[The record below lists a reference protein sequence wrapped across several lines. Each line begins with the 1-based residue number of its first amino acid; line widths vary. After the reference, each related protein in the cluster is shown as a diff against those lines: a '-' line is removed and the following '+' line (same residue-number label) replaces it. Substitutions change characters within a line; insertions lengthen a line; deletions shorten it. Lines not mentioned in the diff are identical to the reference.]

1 MPMRDVRI
9 ILASASPRRKE
20 LLEKIGLNFDV
31 IPADVAEERIA
42 GESPAHLVMRLS
54 ELKGQS
60 LAAKY
65 PQALIIASDTA
76 VSLDAKIYGKP
87 HDGAEAFAMLS
98 SLSGQEHTVYTGLA
112 LFWKKRRLSRYDC
125 TRVQF
130 RELTASVIES
140 YVVTGE
146 PFGKAGGYAI
156 QGVGSLFARTIRG
169 DYSTVVGFPVCLF
182 GSMMEE
188 LGFSLNQLW
197 EVSS

>member
-1 MPMRDVRI
+1 M
-9 ILASASPRRKE
+9 
-20 LLEKIGLNFDV
+20 
-31 IPADVAEERIA
+31 
-42 GESPAHLVMRLS
+42 
-54 ELKGQS
+54 
-60 LAAKY
+60 
-65 PQALIIASDTA
+65 
-76 VSLDAKIYGKP
+76 
-87 HDGAEAFAMLS
+87 
-98 SLSGQEHTVYTGLA
+98 
-112 LFWKKRRLSRYDC
+112 
-125 TRVQF
+125 QF

-140 YVVTGE
+140 YVATGE

>member
-1 MPMRDVRI
+1 MRIRDVHV

-20 LLEKIGLNFDV
+20 LLEKIGLSFDV
-31 IPADVAEERIA
+31 IPADVAEESLA

-60 LAAKY
+60 LAVKY
-65 PQALIIASDTA
+65 PQALIIASDTV
-76 VSLDAKIYGKP
+76 VSLGAEIYGKP
-87 HDGAEAFAMLS
+87 HDGAEAFSMLS
-98 SLSGQEHTVYTGLA
+98 SLSGGEHAVYTGLA
-112 LFWKKRRLSRYDC
+112 LFWEKRRLCRYEC

-130 RELTASVIES
+130 RELTASVIKS
-140 YVVTGE
+140 YVATGE

-156 QGVGSLFARTIRG
+156 QGLGGLFARAIHG

>member
-1 MPMRDVRI
+1 M
-9 ILASASPRRKE
+9 
-20 LLEKIGLNFDV
+20 
-31 IPADVAEERIA
+31 
-42 GESPAHLVMRLS
+42 
-54 ELKGQS
+54 KGQS

-140 YVVTGE
+140 YVATGE